1 MDKTYIRIFQGLTLV
16 LTLVLF
22 WGCTPSA
29 VKFADEMYEEAKALK
44 DSGNFNLAKIKLDS
58 VMLLA
63 GNQSEKGQ
71 EARKL
76 LAEIEIDEQERNLR
90 FLDSALV
97 EQEALLEPLM
107 KNFTLS
113 DEYGSDKL
121 LIHKRQKPENSYNR
135 TYLRAHLSEDGNF
148 YISSRYH
155 GSRWI
160 NHNKIRVYLGSESVN
175 SEEVADNGIDM
186 RRFEDG
192 EFKWEFVYYKDGK
205 DNGIV
210 DFIAANSDK
219 PLRVEF
225 IGKSREYIIMEQ
237 YDREAIRD
245 AYEISFILKE
255 IKRIKD
261 EKKKSE
267 ELLNKLRPSHF

>member
-22 WGCTPSA
+22 WECTPSA

-113 DEYGSDKL
+113 DEYGSEKL

-267 ELLNKLRPSHF
+267 ELLNKLKSSHF